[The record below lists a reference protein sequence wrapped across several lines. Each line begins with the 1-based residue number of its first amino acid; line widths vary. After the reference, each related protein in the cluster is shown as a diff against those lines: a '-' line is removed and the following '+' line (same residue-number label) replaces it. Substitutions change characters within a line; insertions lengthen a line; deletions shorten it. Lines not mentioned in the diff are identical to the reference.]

1 MINWTLYKRG
11 IKGSW
16 KTLLIFAAVLTMYFT
31 VIISMF
37 DPALGSALNEFAK
50 AMPELMAIVGMTPAS
65 AELVSFMEAYL
76 YGFIM
81 LVFPMVFCILSAN
94 KLISRHVDRG
104 SMTYL
109 LSAPVK
115 RETVVFTQMKVLVT
129 GLFVLV
135 LYATLLGI
143 VDCEISFPGE
153 LDIVK
158 FIMLNVG
165 VLCLHLFIGGI
176 CFLCSC
182 IFNDSKYA
190 VGVGAGIP
198 ALEFIIQMMANA
210 GEKLEKAKYATFFT
224 LFDSDGIIAGESGAI
239 WGIVILFVGAII
251 LFGTAIVVFSKKDLH
266 I

>member
-11 IKGSW
+11 IQGSW
-16 KTLLIFAAVLTMYFT
+16 KMLLIFAAVLTMYFT
-31 VIISMF
+31 IIISMF

-50 AMPELMAIVGMTPAS
+50 AMPELMAIVGMNPAS
-65 AELVSFMEAYL
+65 AELVSFLEAYL

-81 LVFPMVFCILSAN
+81 LVFPMLFCILSAN
-94 KLISRHVDRG
+94 KLIARHVDRG

-115 RETVVFTQMKVLVT
+115 RETVAFTQIKVMLT
-129 GLFVLV
+129 GLFALIF
-135 LYATLLGI
+135 YATLLGI
-143 VDCEISFPGE
+143 ANCEISFPGE
-153 LDIVK
+153 LDIEK
-158 FIMLNVG
+158 FILLNVG
-165 VLCLHLFIGGI
+165 VLCLQLFIGGI

-198 ALEFIIQMMANA
+198 ALGFIFQMMANA
-210 GEKLEKAKYATFFT
+210 GKELKNVKYATFFT
-224 LFDSDGIIAGESGAI
+224 LFDSDGIIAGELGAI
-239 WGIVILFVGAII
+239 WGMLVLFAGAIVLFSAAIVI
-251 LFGTAIVVFSKKDLH
+251 FSKKDLH